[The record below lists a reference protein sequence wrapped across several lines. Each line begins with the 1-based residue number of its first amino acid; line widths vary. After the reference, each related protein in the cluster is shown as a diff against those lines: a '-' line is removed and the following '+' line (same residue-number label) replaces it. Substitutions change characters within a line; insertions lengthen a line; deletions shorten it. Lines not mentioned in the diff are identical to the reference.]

1 MEKSLAFLLEQA
13 CPSIQY
19 RLRKEVL
26 NQAPQSSEMSDL
38 QSKIMEDG
46 LVREVSGWQGDD
58 GWLAWDFHGYKST
71 EAGIRILCEKGVE
84 SGQPVLAKALV
95 SLEEHS
101 DRLERGIGKVGHI
114 LDQTGLG
121 GSETIRAGL
130 FAYAGIE
137 DKPFIHE
144 QIRIALAAIE
154 AVPAVNSLKDLV
166 EEYRGKL
173 ILRKGMVWPSIYH
186 LRLLAWT
193 RGWRTSE
200 NQWMVSKSIRRL
212 VELSPIPA
220 YNVLHHSQLMA
231 PASFCMDDFN
241 PDLNRLDDAHWMMW
255 FHRME
260 LLARLGVIHRI
271 PALEKQLNA
280 LKQILA
286 ANDGMFNKKLV
297 HLYFRKWGA
306 YTGLMLE
313 SDWKTPAR
321 RENDLTF
328 RSLLIIHYSEL
339 YKGEAPGKMAI
350 SS

>member
-1 MEKSLAFLLEQA
+1 MEKSLALLLDQA

-26 NQAPQSSEMSDL
+26 KQFPQSPEMCNL

-46 LVREVSGWQGDD
+46 LVWEVSGWQGED

-71 EAGIRILCEKGVE
+71 ETGVRILCEKGVE
-84 SGQPVLAKALV
+84 SGQPVLEKALV
-95 SLEEHS
+95 SLEEYTE
-101 DRLERGIGKVGHI
+101 RLVRGIGKVGHI

-121 GSETIRAGL
+121 GSETIQAVV
-130 FAYAGIE
+130 FAYAGVE

-144 QIRIALAAIE
+144 QIRIALAAFQ
-154 AVPAVNSLKDLV
+154 AVLTVNSLRDLIG
-166 EEYRGKL
+166 EYRGKL
-173 ILRKGMVWPSIYH
+173 IIRKGLVWPSIYH

-193 RGWRTSE
+193 RGWRTPE
-200 NQWMVSKSIRRL
+200 NQWMVSKSIGRL
-212 VELSPIPA
+212 VELSPIPSF
-220 YNVLHHSQLMA
+220 NVLYHSQLMA

-241 PDLNRLDDAHWMMW
+241 PDLNRLDDAGWMIW
-255 FHRME
+255 FHRTE
-260 LLARLGVIHRI
+260 LLARLGVIHSI
-271 PALEKQLNA
+271 PAFEKQLNE

-286 ANDGMFNKKLV
+286 ANGGLFNKKLV
-297 HLYFRKWGA
+297 HPYFRKWGA

-328 RSLLIIHYSEL
+328 RSLLIIHYSENC
-339 YKGEAPGKMAI
+339 MNDQ
-350 SS
+350 